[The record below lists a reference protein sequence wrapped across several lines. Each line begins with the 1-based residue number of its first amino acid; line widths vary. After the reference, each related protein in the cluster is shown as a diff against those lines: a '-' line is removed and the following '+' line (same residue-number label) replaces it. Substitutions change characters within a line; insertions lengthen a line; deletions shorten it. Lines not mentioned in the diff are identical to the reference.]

1 MTLRQAARVVVA
13 LNLAAFAAEFAVA
26 LHAGSVSLFAD
37 SIDFLEDASI
47 GLLLLLALGWAARPR
62 AAMGM
67 ALAGVLLLPAAAT
80 LWTACGRLAGLVP
93 AAWVPAAWVPGSWPG
108 GLPAVPWLVPPWLSG
123 VAAWSGTAAGPAP
136 APVLLAG
143 AGALAVN
150 VACAA
155 LLARHRA
162 RGGSLARAAFL
173 SARNDVAGNLAVIAA
188 GGLTAAWPS
197 AWPDLAAGLGIA
209 ALNAGAAREVW
220 TAARAERREAGRKV
234 EALPQA
240 PPGGGPLDR
249 LP

>member
-1 MTLRQAARVVVA
+1 MTLRRTARVVVA
-13 LNLAAFAAEFAVA
+13 LNLAAFAAESAVA

-67 ALAGVLLLPAAAT
+67 ALAGVLLLPGAAT

-93 AAWVPAAWVPGSWPG
+93 AAWVPGSWPA
-108 GLPAVPWLVPPWLSG
+108 GLPAAPWLVPPWLSG
-123 VAAWSGTAAGPAP
+123 AAAWSGTAAGPAP

-150 VACAA
+150 LACAG
-155 LLARHRA
+155 LLVRHRA
-162 RGGSLARAAFL
+162 GGGSLARAAFL
-173 SARNDVAGNLAVIAA
+173 SARNDVAGNLAVVAA

-209 ALNAGAAREVW
+209 ALNAGAAHEVW
-220 TAARAERREAGRKV
+220 TAARAERRDAGSRV
-234 EALPQA
+234 EALPQT